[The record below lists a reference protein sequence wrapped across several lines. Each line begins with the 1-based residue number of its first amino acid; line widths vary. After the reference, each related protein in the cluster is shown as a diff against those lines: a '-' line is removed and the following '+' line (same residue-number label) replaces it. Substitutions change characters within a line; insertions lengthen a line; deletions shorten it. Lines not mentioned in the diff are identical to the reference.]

1 MFDEASRSVVAWP
14 GRSTIGPDHSDVR
27 NHARTP
33 GVPFALSW
41 LDTLRVNQSAVERR
55 VATLG
60 TRRSVK
66 KDAQAAWLLK
76 AVTCIDLTTLN
87 GDDTAGRVERLCAKA
102 KAPVRADILEALGFA
117 DRKLQTG
124 AVCVYHRFVAAAVE
138 ALAGSGIPVAA
149 VST

>member
-1 MFDEASRSVVAWP
+1 MSEPSVLDSPASNVLLLRP
-14 GRSTIGPDHSDVR
+14 GADQPVVR
-27 NHARTP
+27 NP
-33 GVPFALSW
+33 GVPFDAAW
-41 LDTLRVNQSAVERR
+41 FDTLRVNLSAVERR

-102 KAPVRADILEALGFA
+102 RRPIRDDLLEAFGMQSA
-117 DRKLQTG
+117 AITTG
-124 AVCVYHRFVAAAVE
+124 AVCVYNRFVATAVA

-149 VST
+149 